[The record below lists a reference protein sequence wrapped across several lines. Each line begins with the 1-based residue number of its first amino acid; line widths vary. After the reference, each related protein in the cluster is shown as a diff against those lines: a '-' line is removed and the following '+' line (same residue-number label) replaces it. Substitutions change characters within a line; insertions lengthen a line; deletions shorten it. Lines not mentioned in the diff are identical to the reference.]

1 MRWFEKRR
9 TLLYAAFSY
18 LFSIMMLLSALYW
31 FLANNGFDEKNFL
44 IGSSAIL
51 LISFGWGYIIANDL
65 LAPKQKMDA
74 RFEHLNRE
82 ILHELNIPISTIEAN
97 SKMLRKQH
105 SGDEKSLKRLDR
117 IEAASQR
124 LKRLYDELVYTINRE
139 LHIVERESFSLKK
152 VLESRVDTLREFG
165 RNPFDIAIDDRW
177 IYVDKIGF
185 EQMIDNLLNNAMK
198 YSDKESL
205 ISIVMD
211 GDILYIRDRGIG
223 IDETEI
229 VQIFERYYQSDSRQQ
244 GEGIG
249 LSLVKTYCE
258 EMNIKISIS
267 SQKSFGTT
275 ITLDLTNV
283 SIGVPDQYRSTNK
296 NKKS

>member
-1 MRWFEKRR
+1 
-9 TLLYAAFSY
+9 
-18 LFSIMMLLSALYW
+18 MLLSALYW

-51 LISFGWGYIIANDL
+51 MIAFAWGYIIANDL

-74 RFEHLNRE
+74 KFEHLSRE
-82 ILHELNIPISTIEAN
+82 ILHELNIPLSTIEAN

-105 SGDEKSLKRLDR
+105 SGDDKSLKRLDR
-117 IEAASQR
+117 IEAASHR

-139 LHIVERESFSLKK
+139 LHIVEREKFSLKK

-165 RNPFDIAIDDRW
+165 RNPFDIDVDDRY
-177 IYVDKIGF
+177 IYADKIGF

-198 YSDKESL
+198 YSDKESP
-205 ISIVMD
+205 ISI
-211 GDILYIRDRGIG
+211 ILENDTLSIEDRGIG
-223 IDETEI
+223 MDETEI
-229 VQIFERYYQSDSRQQ
+229 VKIFERYYQSDNSHQ

-258 EMNIKISIS
+258 EMNIEISIS
-267 SQKSFGTT
+267 SEKSLGTT
-275 ITLDLTNV
+275 IKLDLKAL
-283 SIGVPDQYRSTNK
+283 YERSE
-296 NKKS
+296 